1 MGALDQVQIKKWPIM
16 SLTRYPLGHVSP
28 SLQCNIVRY
37 SPNMLPDINIQIY
50 IIIYMAMYQKRKL
63 LTTCNMSL

>member
-1 MGALDQVQIKKWPIM
+1 M
-16 SLTRYPLGHVSP
+16 SLTRYPLGHVSLG
-28 SLQCNIVRY
+28 LQCNIVRY
-37 SPNMLPDINIQIY
+37 SPNMLSDINIQIY